1 MAIIMYCTF
10 ESCACGLAGRIHTV
24 CAYVLCVCVC
34 VCVVCVCVRSCTCG
48 NCFVQAM
55 QEDRSDEWFAMICQE
70 TVKDES

>member
-24 CAYVLCVCVC
+24 CAYVLCVC